1 MRVFRIIMKEFK
13 QNMRD
18 YKANALMVLFPIV
31 LIVILGAAFTG
42 QFSDSVTLTDE
53 KVLYKV
59 EVKENI
65 QFANALGDFVSALS
79 AETGIVFEETQDI
92 YAAKASTESRAYSAL
107 LHITENPLQ
116 INLYKNERAGFST
129 TLMENALSSFIKSYG
144 AMAAIA
150 DINPAAFIKPE
161 LQEHHKYVQIRSLD
175 KKKQP
180 GSTDYYAITML
191 TLIMLY
197 SSLTGFWGFR
207 NEVEQKTGPRILCSP
222 IRNYEMLTGKV
233 IGAITVTIV
242 QGLVVILFSKWILK
256 ANWGQD
262 PLPVALLI
270 LTYAIM
276 TVSLGVALAFLIKS
290 SDAASGILNT
300 IIPILVFLGGGYIPL
315 DVMGDSFAKI
325 GMVSPVYWVNTAL
338 FKIIYERDYS
348 GMAASLGVNLGLAFL
363 FITISAL
370 FSIRRNRAYA

>member
-1 MRVFRIIMKEFK
+1 MRILRIIVKEFK

-31 LIVILGAAFTG
+31 LIVILGAAFTR

-53 KVLYKV
+53 KVLYNI

-65 QFANALGDFVSALS
+65 QFADALGDFLSALS
-79 AETGIVFEETQDI
+79 AETGIVFEETQDV

-129 TLMENALSSFIKSYG
+129 TLMENALNSFIKSYD
-144 AMAAIA
+144 AMTVIA

-161 LQEHHKYVQIRSLD
+161 FQAHNKHVQIRSFD
-175 KKKQP
+175 KKRQP

-191 TLIMLY
+191 TLILLY
-197 SSLTGFWGFR
+197 SSLTGFWSIR
-207 NEVEQKTGPRILCSP
+207 NEVEQKTAPRILCSP

-242 QGLVVILFSKWILK
+242 QALVVILFSKWVLN
-256 ANWGQD
+256 AYWGQD
-262 PLPVALLI
+262 FMPVALLI
-270 LTYAIM
+270 FAYAVM

-290 SDAASGILNT
+290 NEAASGILNT
-300 IIPILVFLGGGYIPL
+300 IIPIFVFLGGGYVPL
-315 DVMGDSFAKI
+315 SVMGDTFEKI

-348 GMAASLGVNLGLAFL
+348 GMAASLGLNLGLAFL

-370 FSIRRNRAYA
+370 FSRRGNGAHA

>member
-1 MRVFRIIMKEFK
+1 MRVFRIIIKEFK

-59 EVKENI
+59 DVKENA
-65 QFANALGDFVSALS
+65 QFPAVLEEFFTALS
-79 AETGIVFEETQDI
+79 GETGIVFEETEDI
-92 YAAKASTESRAYSAL
+92 EVAKASTENRTYSAL

-129 TLMENALSSFIKSYG
+129 TLMENALNSFIKSYD
-144 AMAAIA
+144 AITAIA

-161 LQEHHKYVQIRSLD
+161 LQEHNNHVQIRSLD
-175 KKKQP
+175 KKRQP

-207 NEVEQKTGPRILCSP
+207 NEVEQKTGSRILCSP

-233 IGAITVTIV
+233 IGVITVTIV
-242 QGLVVILFSKWILK
+242 QALVVILFSKWVLN
-256 ANWGQD
+256 AYWGQD
-262 PLPVALLI
+262 LMPVALLI
-270 LTYAIM
+270 LTYAVM

-300 IIPILVFLGGGYIPL
+300 IIPIFVFLGGGYVPL
-315 DVMGDSFAKI
+315 SAMGDSFAKI
-325 GMVSPVYWVNTAL
+325 GMVSPVYWINTAL
-338 FKIIYERDYS
+338 FKIIYERNYS
-348 GMAASLGVNLGLAFL
+348 GMVASLGVNLGLAVL

-370 FSIRRNRAYA
+370 FSRRGKRAYA

>member
-1 MRVFRIIMKEFK
+1 MRVLRIIIKEFK

-31 LIVILGAAFTG
+31 LIVILGAAFTR

-59 EVKENI
+59 EVKEDI
-65 QFANALGDFVSALS
+65 QFADALGDFLSALS
-79 AETGIVFEETQDI
+79 AETGIVFEEAEDI
-92 YAAKASTESRAYSAL
+92 EAAKASTESRAYSAL

-129 TLMENALSSFIKSYG
+129 TLMENALNSFIKSYD
-144 AMAAIA
+144 AMAVIA
-150 DINPAAFIKPE
+150 DINPAAFNKPE
-161 LQEHHKYVQIRSLD
+161 LQENNKHVQIRSLD
-175 KKKQP
+175 KIRQP

-242 QGLVVILFSKWILK
+242 QALVVILFSKWVLN
-256 ANWGQD
+256 AYWGQD
-262 PLPVALLI
+262 FLPVALLI
-270 LTYAIM
+270 FAYAVM

-290 SDAASGILNT
+290 SDAAAGILNT
-300 IIPILVFLGGGYIPL
+300 IIPILVFLGGGYVPL
-315 DVMGDSFAKI
+315 SVMGDSFSKI
-325 GMVSPVYWVNTAL
+325 GMVSPVYWINTAL

-348 GMAASLGVNLGLAFL
+348 GIAASLGVNLGLAVL

-370 FSIRRNRAYA
+370 FSRRGNRAYA